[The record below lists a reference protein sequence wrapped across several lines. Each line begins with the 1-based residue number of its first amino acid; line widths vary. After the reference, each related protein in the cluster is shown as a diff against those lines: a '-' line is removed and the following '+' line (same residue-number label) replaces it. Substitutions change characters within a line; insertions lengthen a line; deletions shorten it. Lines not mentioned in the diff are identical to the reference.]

1 MEKMTTTTATGA
13 SLVAGAGS
21 DEKMTAQGYF
31 TTECIGPDGKRK
43 WIEESYPNL
52 VTYQGKN
59 GMLDTYFAGSAY
71 TAAWYM
77 SLITAGSATT
87 ASTYASP
94 TVTEITAGIITSNTR
109 LTIGWSASASGSK
122 SATTTSFSITGSA
135 TITGNMVVAGGSGV
149 TTVGNTAA
157 TGGILFSAANFTGG
171 SKTVSNGDTL
181 NVTYSISV

>member
-1 MEKMTTTTATGA
+1 MESLNSKVSTGA
-13 SLVAGAGS
+13 SLIAGAGATETMEARGVYYVECY
-21 DEKMTAQGYF
+21 DKDGNLKWADTA
-31 TTECIGPDGKRK
+31 
-43 WIEESYPNL
+43 PNL

-71 TAAWYM
+71 TGTWYM
-77 SLITAGSATT
+77 SLITAGTATT

-94 TVTEITAGIITSNTR
+94 TVTEISSGIIASNTR
-109 LTIGWSASASGSK
+109 LTIAWSAAASGSK

-135 TITGNMVVAGGSGV
+135 TITGNMVVTGGSGV

-171 SKTVSNGDTL
+171 SKTVSSGDTL

>member
-1 MEKMTTTTATGA
+1 MEKMTTNSNA
-13 SLVAGAGS
+13 SAALIAGANSTETMEAVGVYHIECFDSEGNLKWS
-21 DEKMTAQGYF
+21 DTA
-31 TTECIGPDGKRK
+31 
-43 WIEESYPNL
+43 PNT

-94 TVTEITAGIITSNTR
+94 TVTETTSGVIANR
-109 LTIGWSASASGSK
+109 LAVGWSASASGSK
-122 SATTTSFSITGSA
+122 SATTTSFSIIGSA
-135 TITGNMVVAGGSGV
+135 TITGNLVVSGGSGV

-157 TGGILFSAANFTGG
+157 AGGILFSSANFSGG

>member
-1 MEKMTTTTATGA
+1 MSILIKNKDSETTFNA
-13 SLVAGAGS
+13 V
-21 DEKMTAQGYF
+21 
-31 TTECIGPDGKRK
+31 
-43 WIEESYPNL
+43 EEMLARGVYHTQCFDKNGNLKFEDIAVNL
-52 VTYQGKN
+52 VTYQGK
-59 GMLDTYFAGSAY
+59 GGLLQTYFTGSAY

-77 SLITAGSATT
+77 SLITAGTATT

-94 TVTEITAGIITSNTR
+94 TVTETTSSVIAARLAVTWGTA
-109 LTIGWSASASGSK
+109 ASGSL
-122 SATTTSFSITGSA
+122 SATTTSFSIIGSA

-157 TGGILFSAANFTGG
+157 TGGILFSAANFSGG

>member
-1 MEKMTTTTATGA
+1 MENELNEIMNAKG
-13 SLVAGAGS
+13 V
-21 DEKMTAQGYF
+21 YY
-31 TTECIGPDGKRK
+31 TECVGADGVVK
-43 WIEESYPNL
+43 WTDTAYNL

-59 GMLDTYFAGSAY
+59 SLLDQFFAGSAY

-77 SLITAGSATT
+77 SLITAGTATT

-94 TVTEITAGIITSNTR
+94 TVTEISSGIITSNTR
-109 LTIGWSASASGSK
+109 LTVGWSAAASGSK

-181 NVTYSISV
+181 NVTYSITV